1 MQNVWLYNYNNYNTV
16 AHHAI
21 HTYINCTVAM
31 YVCSRAAQDM
41 MKCTV
46 LISESWYE
54 QLTQQQDSTAISA
67 PWLSSCTESRL
78 LIDQC
83 RPISRSSFLCTCCFQ
98 YMRIY
103 VHSYCTRTEGN
114 WSFLPSLDICG
125 SFECALHKMK
135 LLCHLLLAVTLQLTA
150 LSTSYGDQGKLKGL
164 GLDLPMID

>member
-83 RPISRSSFLCTCCFQ
+83 RTISRSSFLCTCCFQ

-103 VHSYCTRTEGN
+103 VHSYVYTVHVLRGTSHSYRLWISVAVLSVLCIR
-114 WSFLPSLDICG
+114 WSFSVT
-125 SFECALHKMK
+125 FYWR
-135 LLCHLLLAVTLQLTA
+135 LLCSWPLSALAMEIKV
-150 LSTSYGDQGKLKGL
+150 S
-164 GLDLPMID
+164 